1 MIRVETVIDVVK
13 VQCVTWGTVIFT
25 QAGIIQLAETIQAVG
40 SALLVVLSLIYTGW
54 KFWSDYEKRNPKS
67 PTH

>member
-1 MIRVETVIDVVK
+1 MIRVGTVIDVVK
-13 VQCVTWGTVIFT
+13 VQCVTWGTVILT

-40 SALLVVLSLIYTGW
+40 SAMLVVLSLIYTAW

-67 PTH
+67 PPH